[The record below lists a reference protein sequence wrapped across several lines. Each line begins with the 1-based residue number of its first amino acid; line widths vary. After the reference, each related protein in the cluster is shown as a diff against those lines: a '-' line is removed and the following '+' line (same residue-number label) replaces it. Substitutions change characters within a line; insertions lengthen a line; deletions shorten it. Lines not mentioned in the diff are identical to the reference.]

1 MDLNIQ
7 HSIGNKLQ
15 IENNTILITNYIYPL
30 KRYGI
35 LPYDDNRVILNV
47 HIDDTDYINASWIT
61 GRREIATQGPLPNTV
76 VHFLQMICEQNVEAI
91 VMLTKTIEETRQS
104 SFYFESISVK
114 GIEKCEQYWPELDQS
129 LEFDH
134 MVIKTLEETEVIKN
148 EYYQRRLQIEGK
160 ICFLPVHV
168 LYKQIGYLN

>member
-7 HSIGNKLQ
+7 PSIGNKLL
-15 IENNTILITNYIYPL
+15 IENNTILINNYIHPYLCPL

-61 GRREIATQGPLPNTV
+61 GRREIATHGPLPNTV

-91 VMLTKTIEETRQS
+91 VMLTKTIEGNQQS
-104 SFYFESISVK
+104 SCKYLKSIS
-114 GIEKCEQYWPELDQS
+114 
-129 LEFDH
+129 
-134 MVIKTLEETEVIKN
+134 
-148 EYYQRRLQIEGK
+148 
-160 ICFLPVHV
+160 
-168 LYKQIGYLN
+168 

>member
-1 MDLNIQ
+1 MNLNIQ

-61 GRREIATQGPLPNTV
+61 GRREIATQGPIPNTV
-76 VHFLQMICEQNVEAI
+76 IHFLQMICDK
-91 VMLTKTIEETRQS
+91 ML
-104 SFYFESISVK
+104 
-114 GIEKCEQYWPELDQS
+114 
-129 LEFDH
+129 
-134 MVIKTLEETEVIKN
+134 
-148 EYYQRRLQIEGK
+148 RL
-160 ICFLPVHV
+160 L
-168 LYKQIGYLN
+168 

>member
-7 HSIGNKLQ
+7 HSIGNKLL
-15 IENNTILITNYIYPL
+15 IENNTILINIYPL

-35 LPYDDNRVILNV
+35 LPYDDNRVILNA

-91 VMLTKTIEETRQS
+91 VMLTKTIEGNRKS
-104 SFYFESISVK
+104 S
-114 GIEKCEQYWPELDQS
+114 G
-129 LEFDH
+129 
-134 MVIKTLEETEVIKN
+134 
-148 EYYQRRLQIEGK
+148 R
-160 ICFLPVHV
+160 
-168 LYKQIGYLN
+168 